1 MDLDIYNMNKEA
13 RANQIAGVLE
23 TALIDNALT
32 LTVHKGEINAIDF
45 VRGEYVPLK
54 FEGKTIENIKVKA
67 K

>member
-1 MDLDIYNMNKEA
+1 MDLDIYNMNKKE
-13 RANQIAGVLE
+13 RADQIAGALE
-23 TALIDNALT
+23 TALIDNALM
-32 LTVHKGEINAIDF
+32 LTVHNGEINAIDF

>member
-1 MDLDIYNMNKEA
+1 MNKKE
-13 RANQIAGVLE
+13 RADQIAGALE
-23 TALIDNALT
+23 TALIDNALM
-32 LTVHKGEINAIDF
+32 LTVHNGEINAIDF

>member
-1 MDLDIYNMNKEA
+1 MDLDIYNMT
-13 RANQIAGVLE
+13 RAQRAEQIAEALE
-23 TALIDNALT
+23 TALVDNALM
-32 LTVHKGEINAIDF
+32 LTVHNGEINAIDF